1 VAVAGG
7 GTVVSGGLAP
17 SGGRLGPASGGRLEP
32 TSVSV
37 PTRLGWGGAG
47 GGEVG
52 GQLSD
57 G

>member
-17 SGGRLGPASGGRLEP
+17 CGGRLGPASGGRLEP

-37 PTRLGWGGAG
+37 PTRLGWGGAS